1 MLLLA
6 DVYKGVWLKG
16 NNSSCYHPVMLP
28 LLRFTKRSHFCH
40 VTNGHPLATGF
51 YDDTLV
57 RTFDAGARLWHLC
70 VLEHIS
76 YSCGKWWQ
84 MKTSLNLL
92 LDDPS
97 VANSVGGSGCC
108 LLQKEKSWASLF
120 YFDDERD
127 REVTIT
133 IHQCNWSNHL
143 CWHTIITSGTLCHRW
158 SSCVLQVNCVTIDQS
173 ERITR
178 MAITRS
184 FPCSG
189 SVCCGKFVAQIETFA
204 SHIGDTTQ
212 GADICSSLFVTKT
225 VTFVSHQ
232 NVCVTPCGVTT
243 WHRVRLC
250 GGSTRPPPLAA
261 CCRSSMTLG
270 SRGLCTPGVSRVVG
284 REGKPASNFH
294 FPQIWILFHT
304 PEVLLGCR
312 GRERE
317 GEGWRGLHRPGKNKV
332 ENDFYFV
339 SNANLLVVDIFP
351 SFLEIDY
358 WLSCTWLFKLI
369 YIVSGN
375 PILIVLQIKT
385 FQCVFEERTT
395 LTLSTQFNSDL
406 ATPALDTIPQT
417 RSIAKKNQQLSG
429 NTWSVIVV

>member
-51 YDDTLV
+51 SDDTLV
-57 RTFDAGARLWHLC
+57 MTFNAGTRLWHFC

-92 LDDPS
+92 LDDL
-97 VANSVGGSGCC
+97 SVGGSGCC

-143 CWHTIITSGTLCHRW
+143 CWRTIITSGTLCHRW
-158 SSCVLQVNCVTIDQS
+158 SSCVLTVDCVTIDQS

-204 SHIGDTTQ
+204 SHIGDTRCWHLQQLVCHKNCHFCVSSKCLCHTLRCHNMTQ
-212 GADICSSLFVTKT
+212 
-225 VTFVSHQ
+225 
-232 NVCVTPCGVTT
+232 
-243 WHRVRLC
+243 VRLC
-250 GGSTRPPPLAA
+250 GGSTRPPPLDA

-284 REGKPASNFH
+284 REGKPARNVH

-332 ENDFYFV
+332 DNDFYLV

-358 WLSCTWLFKLI
+358 WLLCTWLF
-369 YIVSGN
+369 
-375 PILIVLQIKT
+375 
-385 FQCVFEERTT
+385 
-395 LTLSTQFNSDL
+395 
-406 ATPALDTIPQT
+406 
-417 RSIAKKNQQLSG
+417 
-429 NTWSVIVV
+429 

>member
-51 YDDTLV
+51 SDDTLV
-57 RTFDAGARLWHLC
+57 KTFNAGTRLWHCC

-92 LDDPS
+92 LDDL
-97 VANSVGGSGCC
+97 SVGGSGCC

-204 SHIGDTTQ
+204 SHIGDTRCWHLQQLVCHKNCHFCVSSKCLCHTLRCHNMTQ
-212 GADICSSLFVTKT
+212 SQTMWGVHPPSSSRRMLPQFDDFGKQRSVYARGVAGGGEGGQTCKKFSLSSNLNLVPHTWSFVGMPWKGERRRGVARSTPSWEEQGGKRLLFGQQRKFT
-225 VTFVSHQ
+225 
-232 NVCVTPCGVTT
+232 
-243 WHRVRLC
+243 
-250 GGSTRPPPLAA
+250 
-261 CCRSSMTLG
+261 CCWY
-270 SRGLCTPGVSRVVG
+270 
-284 REGKPASNFH
+284 
-294 FPQIWILFHT
+294 FPQLSWNW
-304 PEVLLGCR
+304 LL
-312 GRERE
+312 
-317 GEGWRGLHRPGKNKV
+317 
-332 ENDFYFV
+332 
-339 SNANLLVVDIFP
+339 
-351 SFLEIDY
+351 
-358 WLSCTWLFKLI
+358 
-369 YIVSGN
+369 IVMY
-375 PILIVLQIKT
+375 LIVLADLHCFWEPYSYCIANKN
-385 FQCVFEERTT
+385 F
-395 LTLSTQFNSDL
+395 FNVCSRKEQHWL
-406 ATPALDTIPQT
+406 YQHN
-417 RSIAKKNQQLSG
+417 SIL
-429 NTWSVIVV
+429 I

>member
-16 NNSSCYHPVMLP
+16 NNSSCYPPVMLP

-51 YDDTLV
+51 SDDTLV
-57 RTFDAGARLWHLC
+57 KTFNAGTRLWHLC

-84 MKTSLNLL
+84 MKTSLNLV
-92 LDDPS
+92 LDDL
-97 VANSVGGSGCC
+97 SVGGSGCC

-158 SSCVLQVNCVTIDQS
+158 SSCVLKVNCVTIDQS

-204 SHIGDTTQ
+204 SHIGDTRCWHLQQLVCHKNCHFCVSSKCLCHTLRCHNMTQ
-212 GADICSSLFVTKT
+212 MCGSDYVGGPPALLLSPHAAAVRWLWEAE
-225 VTFVSHQ
+225 
-232 NVCVTPCGVTT
+232 VCV
-243 WHRVRLC
+243 R
-250 GGSTRPPPLAA
+250 
-261 CCRSSMTLG
+261 
-270 SRGLCTPGVSRVVG
+270 
-284 REGKPASNFH
+284 
-294 FPQIWILFHT
+294 Q
-304 PEVLLGCR
+304 GCR
-312 GRERE
+312 GWWGGR
-317 GEGWRGLHRPGKNKV
+317 
-332 ENDFYFV
+332 
-339 SNANLLVVDIFP
+339 ANLQEIFT
-351 SFLEIDY
+351 FLKSE
-358 WLSCTWLFKLI
+358 SCSTHLKFCWDAVEGREKARGGAVYTVLGRTRWKTTSIWSATQIYLLLIFSPAFLKLI
-369 YIVSGN
+369 IDCY
-375 PILIVLQIKT
+375 VLD
-385 FQCVFEERTT
+385 CSSWST
-395 LTLSTQFNSDL
+395 LFLGTLFL
-406 ATPALDTIPQT
+406 LYC
-417 RSIAKKNQQLSG
+417 K
-429 NTWSVIVV
+429 